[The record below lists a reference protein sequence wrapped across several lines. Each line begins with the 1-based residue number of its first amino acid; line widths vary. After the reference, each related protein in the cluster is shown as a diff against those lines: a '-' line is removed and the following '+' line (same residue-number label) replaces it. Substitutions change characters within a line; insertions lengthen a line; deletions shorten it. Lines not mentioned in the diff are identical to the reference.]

1 MKIRARLLIG
11 FLLVIAISAATG
23 LYSLLVIDETS
34 ALTAELYDRP
44 LMASSFALSA
54 TADFE
59 RADRVLAV
67 ASLADAGAGLREQ
80 KKAIEAAEASVVED
94 LGIVQQ
100 RFPGDRGAQMVG
112 DVKKLLADWDGLM
125 RRMVAAEPTQL
136 AAMLV
141 SEAGLRDKIEEK
153 LDILVEGAKE
163 EGLNFREEAGAV
175 GRRSHWMLL
184 GAVGFT
190 VAAGILIALLIARS
204 IGRPIVAITQTM
216 SKLAGGDVEV
226 VIPAIERRD
235 EVGQIA
241 QAVEVFKRNAIEA
254 VAHAAG
260 RADAEEIKER
270 RAEAVAQLTASFDQQ
285 VSRVIE
291 TLASAASSL
300 TITAEQ
306 VTEIAAETS
315 EKASSSSVSSEE
327 ASMSVQAVASA
338 TEELAASI
346 TEISRQMNH
355 STAIAEK
362 AVGQANDTN
371 ATVGSLSAAAEQ
383 IGNVVQLIQ
392 GIASQTNLL
401 ALNATIEAARA
412 GEAGKGFAVVAGEVK
427 LLAGQTARA
436 TDEISAQVEAIRLA
450 THGTTVMIQ
459 QICQTISELNATGM
473 LIAEAISQQGDVT
486 REIARNVQ
494 QAAVGT
500 GEVAANVSGVME
512 SSSVSRNAASQVFD
526 NARDLSEQAAILR
539 NDVRSFLAGIRA
551 V

>member
-136 AAMLV
+136 AAMLAG
-141 SEAGLRDKIEEK
+141 EAGLRDKIEEK

-512 SSSVSRNAASQVFD
+512 SSSVSRSAASQVFD

>member
-136 AAMLV
+136 AAMLAG
-141 SEAGLRDKIEEK
+141 EAGLRDKIEEK

-450 THGTTVMIQ
+450 THGTTVVIQ
-459 QICQTISELNATGM
+459 QICQTISELNATGT

>member
-136 AAMLV
+136 AAMLAG
-141 SEAGLRDKIEEK
+141 EAGLRDKIEEK

>member
-34 ALTAELYDRP
+34 AMTAELYDRP

-54 TADFE
+54 TSDFE

-67 ASLADAGAGLREQ
+67 ASLANGGAGLREQ

-125 RRMVAAEPTQL
+125 QRMVSAEPTQL

-190 VAAGILIALLIARS
+190 VAAGILIALVIARS

-226 VIPAIERRD
+226 VIPAIERSD

-260 RADAEEIKER
+260 RAEAEEIKER

-300 TITAEQ
+300 TTTAEQ
-306 VTEIAAETS
+306 VTEIAGETS
-315 EKASSSSVSSEE
+315 EKASSSAASSEE
-327 ASMSVQAVASA
+327 ASRSVQAVASA

-346 TEISRQMNH
+346 TEISRQMSH

-371 ATVGSLSAAAEQ
+371 VTVGSLSAAAEQ

-450 THGTTVMIQ
+450 THGTTVVIQ
-459 QICQTISELNATGM
+459 QICQTISELNATGT